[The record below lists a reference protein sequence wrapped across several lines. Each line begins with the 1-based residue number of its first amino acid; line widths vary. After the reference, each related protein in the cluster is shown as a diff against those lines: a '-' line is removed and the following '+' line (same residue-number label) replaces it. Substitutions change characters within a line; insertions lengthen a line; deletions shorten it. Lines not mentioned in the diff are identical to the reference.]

1 MSAILVVLLWLS
13 IGACAGAAWGF
24 ASVFPVWGL
33 LRLIDASGRRRNH
46 QAGRRIRSAMIGLSV
61 ALPVLLAGLWLVS
74 NRVVGW
80 LELSHGTALQVGV
93 MAGGCGMCA
102 MLWIFIGASLHQ
114 TIRDP

>member
-1 MSAILVVLLWLS
+1 MTAVLLVLLWLS
-13 IGACAGAAWGF
+13 IGGCAGAAWGF

-33 LRLIDASGRRRNH
+33 LRLIDVSGRRRNH
-46 QAGRRIRSAMIGLSV
+46 QAGRRIRIAMIGLSV

-74 NRVVGW
+74 MLVVGW
-80 LELSHGTALQVGV
+80 LELSHGTAFQVGV

-114 TIRDP
+114 TIKDP